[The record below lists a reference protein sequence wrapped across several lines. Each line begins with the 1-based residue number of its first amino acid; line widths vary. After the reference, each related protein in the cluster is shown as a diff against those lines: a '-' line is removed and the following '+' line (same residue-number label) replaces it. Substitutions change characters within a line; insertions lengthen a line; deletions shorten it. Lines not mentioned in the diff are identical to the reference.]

1 MFWQAY
7 RYILQNMDKKDSHIE
22 LLDRFFRGLTSPEE
36 DVQLKSWIKQ
46 PDFQQKFSA
55 YYQQCWALAPDTMD
69 KAVQNEMFTELLS
82 QIDASSTTETKVLKT
97 RNRFLR
103 QIGRYAAVA
112 CIILAVGS
120 GAYYAGVKRPA
131 DDANTEVTMSV
142 SNGQKADIILA
153 DGTKVYINSD
163 SRIVYDNTYNKKTRM
178 VSLEGEAYF
187 EVAKNPDKRFIV
199 EAKGMQVEA
208 LGTSFNVNAYQN
220 DNKIIASLFSGSVRV
235 SYDRHVAILKPH
247 ESVKVDLLNRSFS
260 RYKDESMQ
268 NIALWRKNEITFD
281 GEPLEEI
288 THIMSRLYNTTIC
301 IEDESLKKVC
311 YIGTIRNNN
320 LENFIDIINL
330 TTPVVYENKGDTVF
344 LRKRVP

>member
-1 MFWQAY
+1 M
-7 RYILQNMDKKDSHIE
+7 RIE
-22 LLDRFFRGLTSPEE
+22 LLHRLIAGTTTEEENRQLMEWFRQCASKEEFFMLFETAWKESPDEMPR
-36 DVQLKSWIKQ
+36 DVQERMYRRLSRELDEKKSKTILLRSR
-46 PDFQQKFSA
+46 FS
-55 YYQQCWALAPDTMD
+55 WKIWP
-69 KAVQNEMFTELLS
+69 
-82 QIDASSTTETKVLKT
+82 QI
-97 RNRFLR
+97 
-103 QIGRYAAVA
+103 AVA
-112 CIILAVGS
+112 CIIIVLGLVNYRMSDKQKQLSTQNFMVLAEKGQRAFITLPDSTKVWLNS
-120 GAYYAGVKRPA
+120 DTKISYPA
-131 DDANTEVTMSV
+131 DYGLKERNVTLV
-142 SNGQKADIILA
+142 
-153 DGTKVYINSD
+153 
-163 SRIVYDNTYNKKTRM
+163 
-178 VSLEGEAYF
+178 GEAYF

-281 GEPLEEI
+281 GESLEEI

>member
-1 MFWQAY
+1 M
-7 RYILQNMDKKDSHIE
+7 RIE
-22 LLDRFFRGLTSPEE
+22 LLHRLIAGTTTEEENRQLMEWFRQCASKEEFFMLFETAWKESPDEMPR
-36 DVQLKSWIKQ
+36 DVQERMYRRLSRELDEKKTKTILLRSRFSWKVW
-46 PDFQQKFSA
+46 P
-55 YYQQCWALAPDTMD
+55 
-69 KAVQNEMFTELLS
+69 
-82 QIDASSTTETKVLKT
+82 QI
-97 RNRFLR
+97 
-103 QIGRYAAVA
+103 AVA
-112 CIILAVGS
+112 CIIIVLGLVNYRMNDKQKQLSTQNFTVLAEKGQRAFITLPDSTKVWLNS
-120 GAYYAGVKRPA
+120 DTKISYPA
-131 DDANTEVTMSV
+131 DYGLKERNVTLV
-142 SNGQKADIILA
+142 G
-153 DGTKVYINSD
+153 G
-163 SRIVYDNTYNKKTRM
+163 
-178 VSLEGEAYF
+178 AYF

-281 GEPLEEI
+281 GESLEEI

>member
-1 MFWQAY
+1 M
-7 RYILQNMDKKDSHIE
+7 RIE
-22 LLDRFFRGLTSPEE
+22 LLHRLIAGTTTEEENRQLMEWFRQCASKEEFFMLFETAWKESPDEMPR
-36 DVQLKSWIKQ
+36 DVQERMYRRLSRELDEKKTKTILLRSRFSWKVW
-46 PDFQQKFSA
+46 P
-55 YYQQCWALAPDTMD
+55 
-69 KAVQNEMFTELLS
+69 
-82 QIDASSTTETKVLKT
+82 QI
-97 RNRFLR
+97 
-103 QIGRYAAVA
+103 AVA
-112 CIILAVGS
+112 CIIIVLGLVNYRMNDKQKQLSTQNFTVLAEKGQRAFITLPDSTKVWLNS
-120 GAYYAGVKRPA
+120 DTKISYPA
-131 DDANTEVTMSV
+131 DYGLKERNVTLV
-142 SNGQKADIILA
+142 
-153 DGTKVYINSD
+153 
-163 SRIVYDNTYNKKTRM
+163 
-178 VSLEGEAYF
+178 GEAYF

-208 LGTSFNVNAYQN
+208 LGTSYNVNAYQN

-281 GEPLEEI
+281 GESLEEI

>member
-1 MFWQAY
+1 M
-7 RYILQNMDKKDSHIE
+7 RIE
-22 LLDRFFRGLTSPEE
+22 LLHRLIAGTTTEEENRQLMEWFRQCASKEEFFMLFETAWKESPDEMPR
-36 DVQLKSWIKQ
+36 DVQERMYRRLSRELDEKKTKTILLRSRFSWKVW
-46 PDFQQKFSA
+46 P
-55 YYQQCWALAPDTMD
+55 
-69 KAVQNEMFTELLS
+69 
-82 QIDASSTTETKVLKT
+82 QI
-97 RNRFLR
+97 
-103 QIGRYAAVA
+103 AVA
-112 CIILAVGS
+112 CIIIVLGLVNYRMNDKQKQLSTQNFTVLAEKGQRAFITLPDSTKVWLNS
-120 GAYYAGVKRPA
+120 DTKISYPA
-131 DDANTEVTMSV
+131 DYGLKERNVTLV
-142 SNGQKADIILA
+142 
-153 DGTKVYINSD
+153 
-163 SRIVYDNTYNKKTRM
+163 
-178 VSLEGEAYF
+178 GEAYF

-281 GEPLEEI
+281 GESLEEI

-344 LRKRVP
+344 VRKRVP

>member
-1 MFWQAY
+1 M
-7 RYILQNMDKKDSHIE
+7 RIE
-22 LLDRFFRGLTSPEE
+22 LLHRLIAGTTTEEENRQLMEWFRQCASKEEFFMLFETAWKESPDEMPR
-36 DVQLKSWIKQ
+36 DVQERMYRRLSRELDEKKTKTILLRSRFSWKVW
-46 PDFQQKFSA
+46 P
-55 YYQQCWALAPDTMD
+55 
-69 KAVQNEMFTELLS
+69 
-82 QIDASSTTETKVLKT
+82 QI
-97 RNRFLR
+97 
-103 QIGRYAAVA
+103 AVA
-112 CIILAVGS
+112 CIIIVLGLVNYRMNDKQKQLSTQNFTVLAEKGQRAFITLPDSTKVWLNS
-120 GAYYAGVKRPA
+120 DTKISYPA
-131 DDANTEVTMSV
+131 DYGLKERNVTLV
-142 SNGQKADIILA
+142 
-153 DGTKVYINSD
+153 
-163 SRIVYDNTYNKKTRM
+163 
-178 VSLEGEAYF
+178 GEAYF

-260 RYKDESMQ
+260 RYKDESMK

-281 GEPLEEI
+281 GESLEEI

>member
-1 MFWQAY
+1 M
-7 RYILQNMDKKDSHIE
+7 RIE
-22 LLDRFFRGLTSPEE
+22 LLHRLIAGTTTEEENRQLMEWFRQCASKEEFFMLFETAWKESPDEMPR
-36 DVQLKSWIKQ
+36 DVQERMYRRLSRELDEKKTKTILLRSRFSWKIW
-46 PDFQQKFSA
+46 P
-55 YYQQCWALAPDTMD
+55 
-69 KAVQNEMFTELLS
+69 
-82 QIDASSTTETKVLKT
+82 QI
-97 RNRFLR
+97 
-103 QIGRYAAVA
+103 AVA
-112 CIILAVGS
+112 CIIIVLGLVNYRMSDKQKQLSTQNFMVLAEKGQRAFITLPDSTKVWLNS
-120 GAYYAGVKRPA
+120 DTKISYPA
-131 DDANTEVTMSV
+131 DYGLKERNVTLV
-142 SNGQKADIILA
+142 
-153 DGTKVYINSD
+153 
-163 SRIVYDNTYNKKTRM
+163 
-178 VSLEGEAYF
+178 GEAYF

-281 GEPLEEI
+281 GESLEEI

>member
-1 MFWQAY
+1 M
-7 RYILQNMDKKDSHIE
+7 RIE
-22 LLDRFFRGLTSPEE
+22 LLHRLIAGTTTEEENRQLMEWFRQCASKEEFFMLFETAWKESPDEMPR
-36 DVQLKSWIKQ
+36 DVQERMYRRLSRELDEKKTKTILLRSRFSWKVW
-46 PDFQQKFSA
+46 P
-55 YYQQCWALAPDTMD
+55 
-69 KAVQNEMFTELLS
+69 
-82 QIDASSTTETKVLKT
+82 QIV
-97 RNRFLR
+97 
-103 QIGRYAAVA
+103 VA
-112 CIILAVGS
+112 CIIIVLGLVNYRMNDKQKQLSTQNFMVLAEKGQRAFITLPDSTKVWLNS
-120 GAYYAGVKRPA
+120 DTKISYPA
-131 DDANTEVTMSV
+131 DYGLKERNVTLV
-142 SNGQKADIILA
+142 
-153 DGTKVYINSD
+153 
-163 SRIVYDNTYNKKTRM
+163 
-178 VSLEGEAYF
+178 GEAYF

-235 SYDRHVAILKPH
+235 SYDRHVAILEPH
-247 ESVKVDLLNRSFS
+247 ESIRVDLLNRSFS

-281 GEPLEEI
+281 GESLEEI

-320 LENFIDIINL
+320 LENFIDIISL

>member
-1 MFWQAY
+1 M
-7 RYILQNMDKKDSHIE
+7 RIE
-22 LLDRFFRGLTSPEE
+22 LLHRLIAGTTTEEENRQLMEWFRQCASKEEFFMLFETAWKESPDEMPR
-36 DVQLKSWIKQ
+36 DVQERMYRRLSRELDEKKTKTILLRSRFSWKVW
-46 PDFQQKFSA
+46 P
-55 YYQQCWALAPDTMD
+55 
-69 KAVQNEMFTELLS
+69 
-82 QIDASSTTETKVLKT
+82 QI
-97 RNRFLR
+97 
-103 QIGRYAAVA
+103 AVA
-112 CIILAVGS
+112 CIIIVLGLVNYRMNDKQKQLSTQNFTVLAEKGQRAFITLPDSTKVWLNS
-120 GAYYAGVKRPA
+120 DTKISYPA
-131 DDANTEVTMSV
+131 DYGLKERNVTLV
-142 SNGQKADIILA
+142 
-153 DGTKVYINSD
+153 
-163 SRIVYDNTYNKKTRM
+163 
-178 VSLEGEAYF
+178 GEAYF

-208 LGTSFNVNAYQN
+208 LGASFNVNAYQN

-281 GEPLEEI
+281 GESLEEI

>member
-1 MFWQAY
+1 M
-7 RYILQNMDKKDSHIE
+7 RIE
-22 LLDRFFRGLTSPEE
+22 LLHRLIAGTTTEEENRQLMEWFRQCASKEEFFMLFETAWKESPDEMPR
-36 DVQLKSWIKQ
+36 DVQERMYRRLSRELDEKKTKTILLRSRFSWKVW
-46 PDFQQKFSA
+46 P
-55 YYQQCWALAPDTMD
+55 
-69 KAVQNEMFTELLS
+69 
-82 QIDASSTTETKVLKT
+82 QIV
-97 RNRFLR
+97 
-103 QIGRYAAVA
+103 VA
-112 CIILAVGS
+112 CIIIVLGLVNYRMNDKQKQLSTQNFTVLAEKGQRAFITLPDSTKVWLNS
-120 GAYYAGVKRPA
+120 DTKISYPA
-131 DDANTEVTMSV
+131 DYGLKERNVTLV
-142 SNGQKADIILA
+142 
-153 DGTKVYINSD
+153 
-163 SRIVYDNTYNKKTRM
+163 
-178 VSLEGEAYF
+178 GEAYF

-281 GEPLEEI
+281 GESLEEI

-320 LENFIDIINL
+320 LENFIDIISL

>member
-1 MFWQAY
+1 M
-7 RYILQNMDKKDSHIE
+7 RIE
-22 LLDRFFRGLTSPEE
+22 LLHRLIAGTTTEEENRQLMEWFRQCASKEEFFVLFETAWKESPDEMPR
-36 DVQLKSWIKQ
+36 DVQERMYRRLSRELDEKKTKTILLRSRFSWKVW
-46 PDFQQKFSA
+46 P
-55 YYQQCWALAPDTMD
+55 
-69 KAVQNEMFTELLS
+69 
-82 QIDASSTTETKVLKT
+82 QI
-97 RNRFLR
+97 
-103 QIGRYAAVA
+103 AVA
-112 CIILAVGS
+112 CIIIVLGLVNYRMNDKQKQLSTQNFTVLAEKGQRAFITLPDSTKVWLNS
-120 GAYYAGVKRPA
+120 DTKISYPA
-131 DDANTEVTMSV
+131 DYGLKERNVTLV
-142 SNGQKADIILA
+142 
-153 DGTKVYINSD
+153 
-163 SRIVYDNTYNKKTRM
+163 
-178 VSLEGEAYF
+178 GEAYF

-281 GEPLEEI
+281 GESLEEI

>member
-1 MFWQAY
+1 M
-7 RYILQNMDKKDSHIE
+7 RIE
-22 LLDRFFRGLTSPEE
+22 LLHRLIAGTTTEEENRQLMEWFRQCASKEEFFMLFETAWKESPDEMPR
-36 DVQLKSWIKQ
+36 DVQERMYRRLSRELDEKKSKTILLRSR
-46 PDFQQKFSA
+46 FS
-55 YYQQCWALAPDTMD
+55 WKIWP
-69 KAVQNEMFTELLS
+69 
-82 QIDASSTTETKVLKT
+82 QI
-97 RNRFLR
+97 
-103 QIGRYAAVA
+103 AVA
-112 CIILAVGS
+112 CIIIVLGLVNYRMSDKQKQLSTQNFTVLAEKGQRAFITLPDSTKVWLNS
-120 GAYYAGVKRPA
+120 DTKISYPA
-131 DDANTEVTMSV
+131 DYGLKERNVTLV
-142 SNGQKADIILA
+142 
-153 DGTKVYINSD
+153 
-163 SRIVYDNTYNKKTRM
+163 
-178 VSLEGEAYF
+178 GEAYF

-281 GEPLEEI
+281 GESLEEI

>member
-1 MFWQAY
+1 M
-7 RYILQNMDKKDSHIE
+7 RIE
-22 LLDRFFRGLTSPEE
+22 LLHRLIAGTTTEEENRQLMEWFRQCASKEEFFMLFETAWKESPDEMPR
-36 DVQLKSWIKQ
+36 DVQERMYRRLSRELDEKKTKTILLRSRFSWKVW
-46 PDFQQKFSA
+46 P
-55 YYQQCWALAPDTMD
+55 
-69 KAVQNEMFTELLS
+69 
-82 QIDASSTTETKVLKT
+82 QI
-97 RNRFLR
+97 
-103 QIGRYAAVA
+103 AVA
-112 CIILAVGS
+112 CITQNFTVLAEKGQRAFITLPDSTKVWLNS
-120 GAYYAGVKRPA
+120 DTKISYPA
-131 DDANTEVTMSV
+131 DYGLKERNVTLV
-142 SNGQKADIILA
+142 
-153 DGTKVYINSD
+153 
-163 SRIVYDNTYNKKTRM
+163 
-178 VSLEGEAYF
+178 GEAYF

-199 EAKGMQVEA
+199 EAKGMEVEA

-281 GEPLEEI
+281 GESLEEI

>member
-1 MFWQAY
+1 M
-7 RYILQNMDKKDSHIE
+7 RIE
-22 LLDRFFRGLTSPEE
+22 LLHRLIAGTTTEEENRQLMEWFRQCASKEEFFMLFETAWKESPDEMPR
-36 DVQLKSWIKQ
+36 DVQERMYRRLSRELDEKKTKTILLRSRFSWKVW
-46 PDFQQKFSA
+46 P
-55 YYQQCWALAPDTMD
+55 
-69 KAVQNEMFTELLS
+69 
-82 QIDASSTTETKVLKT
+82 QI
-97 RNRFLR
+97 
-103 QIGRYAAVA
+103 AVA
-112 CIILAVGS
+112 CIIIVLGLVNYRMNDKQKQLSTQNFTVFAEKGQRAFITLPDSTKVWLNS
-120 GAYYAGVKRPA
+120 DTKISYPA
-131 DDANTEVTMSV
+131 DYGLKERNVTLV
-142 SNGQKADIILA
+142 
-153 DGTKVYINSD
+153 
-163 SRIVYDNTYNKKTRM
+163 
-178 VSLEGEAYF
+178 GEAYF

-260 RYKDESMQ
+260 RDKDESMQ

-281 GEPLEEI
+281 GESLEEI

>member
-1 MFWQAY
+1 M
-7 RYILQNMDKKDSHIE
+7 RIE
-22 LLDRFFRGLTSPEE
+22 LLHRLIAGTTTEEENRQLMEWFRQCASKEEFFMLFETAWKESPDEMPR
-36 DVQLKSWIKQ
+36 DVQERMYRRLSRELDEKKTKTILLRSRFSWKVW
-46 PDFQQKFSA
+46 P
-55 YYQQCWALAPDTMD
+55 
-69 KAVQNEMFTELLS
+69 
-82 QIDASSTTETKVLKT
+82 QI
-97 RNRFLR
+97 
-103 QIGRYAAVA
+103 AVA
-112 CIILAVGS
+112 CIIIVLGLVNYRMNDKQKQLSTQNFTVLAEKGQRAFITLPDSTKVWLNS
-120 GAYYAGVKRPA
+120 DTKISYPA
-131 DDANTEVTMSV
+131 DYGLKERNVTLV
-142 SNGQKADIILA
+142 
-153 DGTKVYINSD
+153 
-163 SRIVYDNTYNKKTRM
+163 
-178 VSLEGEAYF
+178 GEAYF

-235 SYDRHVAILKPH
+235 SYDRHVAILKSH

-281 GEPLEEI
+281 GESLEEI